1 MTNFITY
8 QSTENLDSVR
18 AVKEIN
24 TETDLINNAILQ
36 QSQQP
41 DSLNMNSDS
50 VVNLLSNDT
59 DFVSVF
65 GRGGMEYFNESV
77 QNETNLPIMIRN
89 NQNSDWMTIVLLLA
103 LILLVSVRAG
113 FQKYIGTLFQSVV
126 NYSTSFRMFREK
138 NYSFLHGAFRLEVLY
153 YIIFSVF
160 IYQILTLQH
169 IEDTN
174 HGLLFFGKTV
184 AVIIIYFLVKKT
196 AYWFLGILFK
206 SDSETSEFL
215 FNLDNNN
222 RAVSIILFPIVAL
235 IAYAPFGNPGYIV
248 IFGIIT
254 AGIFYLMLLRR
265 GVIILLKKQFS
276 IFYLFLYLCTLE
288 FLPLLLIYKVVVE

>member
-8 QSTENLDSVR
+8 QSTENLDSVQ